1 MMSRQ
6 IRAEGAVVVTGAS
19 GGIGR
24 SCALLLDR
32 LGFSVFAG
40 VRREHDG
47 EALTKEASP
56 LLVPIMLD
64 VEDAGSVA
72 AAAETV
78 AGSMPTGTAF
88 WGLVNN
94 AGITVTG
101 PLEFLP
107 PEELRR
113 VLEVNVV
120 GQLVTTQAFLPLLRQ
135 GAGRI
140 VNMGSFNGRVA
151 APFIGP
157 YCASKFAIEGL
168 TDALRLELAPWSVH
182 VSLIEPGSID
192 TDIWRKYETY
202 TDWLAGVLPEQA
214 QALYG
219 GAIRTA
225 RQAARRRAESGVPPQ
240 VVAGVVARAL
250 TAKRP
255 KTRYVV
261 GWDAKL
267 GVALGRFVPDRL
279 LDEAILRYMKL
290 PKAL

>member
-1 MMSRQ
+1 M
-6 IRAEGAVVVTGAS
+6 VTGAS

-40 VRREHDG
+40 VRKERDG
-47 EALTKEASP
+47 EALAREAGP
-56 LLVPIMLD
+56 RLAPIILD
-64 VEDAGSVA
+64 VEDEDSMG
-72 AAAETV
+72 AAAEAV
-78 AGSMPTGTAF
+78 SASPAGGSGLR
-88 WGLVNN
+88 GLVNN

-101 PLEFLP
+101 PLEFMP

-120 GQLVTTQAFLPLLRQ
+120 GQLVATQAFLPLLRR
-135 GAGRI
+135 GDGRI

-157 YCASKFAIEGL
+157 YCASKFALEGL
-168 TDALRLELAPWSVH
+168 TDALRLELAPWGVE

-192 TDIWRKYETY
+192 TDIWRKYEVY
-202 TDWLAGVLPEQA
+202 TDWLAGVLPGRA
-214 QALYG
+214 QELYG
-219 GAIRTA
+219 GAIDAART
-225 RQAARRRAESGVPPQ
+225 AARRRAQTGIPPRA
-240 VVAGVVARAL
+240 VAGAVARAL

-255 KTRYVV
+255 RTRYLV
-261 GWDAKL
+261 GWDARL
-267 GVALGRFVPDRL
+267 GVALGRFVPDRV

-290 PKAL
+290 PRSP

>member
-1 MMSRQ
+1 M
-6 IRAEGAVVVTGAS
+6 VTGAS

-40 VRREHDG
+40 VRKERDG
-47 EALTKEASP
+47 EALARDAGP
-56 LLVPIMLD
+56 RLAPIILD
-64 VEDAGSVA
+64 VEDEDSVG
-72 AAAETV
+72 AAAEAVSGTPA
-78 AGSMPTGTAF
+78 AGSGLR
-88 WGLVNN
+88 GLVNN

-120 GQLVTTQAFLPLLRQ
+120 GQLVATQAFLPLLRR
-135 GAGRI
+135 GDGRI

-157 YCASKFAIEGL
+157 YCASKFALEGL
-168 TDALRLELAPWSVH
+168 TDALRLELAPWGVE

-192 TDIWRKYETY
+192 TDIWRKYEVY
-202 TDWLAGVLPEQA
+202 TDWLAGVLSGRA
-214 QALYG
+214 QELYG
-219 GAIRTA
+219 GAIDVART
-225 RQAARRRAESGVPPQ
+225 AARRRARTGIPPR
-240 VVAGVVARAL
+240 VVAGAVARAL

-255 KTRYVV
+255 RTRYPV
-261 GWDAKL
+261 GWDARL
-267 GVALGRFVPDRL
+267 GVALGRFVPDRV

-290 PKAL
+290 PRSP